1 MNNPSFVRLLWQS
14 QRPLLGKLLCY
25 NDVLDD
31 IHDDHLSAL
40 FPPQILKFLIKTSFD
55 NRKIFKILRQR
66 LGVKPVPLTW
76 FQNEPYRLLLF
87 PGEDIMRLLKYVGS
101 ILNLEGIKKTVHRPA
116 REELKKYLGEEV
128 YTFALKR
135 SPLYRPFFKNISI
148 PTNYKTVYTMESI
161 QNTGKYCIECCF
173 AAASNEILARFLLKF
188 PASSKWNFSHAV
200 DFETK
205 NYVFSLLK
213 RLLSKEMHHPLATC
227 L

>member
-31 IHDDHLSAL
+31 IHEDHLIPVL
-40 FPPQILKFLIKTSFD
+40 PPQLLKCFLNKSLDTKKIFRILKQRMGIKP
-55 NRKIFKILRQR
+55 IPI
-66 LGVKPVPLTW
+66 TW

-87 PGEDIMRLLKYVGS
+87 PGGDIMQLLKYVGS
-101 ILNLEGIKKTVHRPA
+101 ILNLEGIKKTVHRPERA
-116 REELKKYLGEEV
+116 ALKEYLGEEV
-128 YTFALKR
+128 YDFALKR
-135 SPLYRPFFKNISI
+135 SPLYRPFFKNVSL
-148 PTNYKTVYTMESI
+148 PTNYKTVYTIESI
-161 QNTGKYCIECCF
+161 QNTGRYFIESCF

-188 PASSKWNFSHAV
+188 PSTTKWNFSHAV

-205 NYVFSLLK
+205 NYIFGLLK
-213 RLLSKEMHHPLATC
+213 RLLTKEMRHPLATC